1 MQRLQALGRE
11 SRLSLRSVQP
21 YLMAAYNRCSAQ
33 LEQGDFLFVLAE
45 PRRSVLLLAAGGA
58 WQQVLAQGCADSD
71 QALQALIERTCELYG
86 EHLPRVYLH
95 APGRGDVPQLAAVQ
109 LCPPASEADPCAPCG
124 GRWPD
129 MRRLDLE
136 FQPRRNGPWP
146 GRCSCFCC
154 CDCLPGAAATYIAG
168 RAGRPGSQCAPL
180 GVATGAPPGLRRPL
194 SNAASRE
201 QAERLAQMKSV
212 SQQLQRPWQQ
222 LFSMLEAMPQ
232 DDVALL
238 GLTPDAR
245 KGQVRISAEARNLEA
260 MLQYHKRLEASEELS
275 DVSLL
280 NHEVLAAQPEHPVRF
295 TLTATWETGH
305 ARP

>member
-1 MQRLQALGRE
+1 
-11 SRLSLRSVQP
+11 
-21 YLMAAYNRCSAQ
+21 
-33 LEQGDFLFVLAE
+33 
-45 PRRSVLLLAAGGA
+45 
-58 WQQVLAQGCADSD
+58 
-71 QALQALIERTCELYG
+71 
-86 EHLPRVYLH
+86 
-95 APGRGDVPQLAAVQ
+95 
-109 LCPPASEADPCAPCG
+109 
-124 GRWPD
+124 

-136 FQPRRNGPWP
+136 FQPRRSGPLAWT
-146 GRCSCFCC
+146 
-154 CDCLPGAAATYIAG
+154 LLALTGAAVAALVLLQYSLQAEQVDLE
-168 RAGRPGSQCAPL
+168 ASVHSLELQL
-180 GVATGAPPGLRRPL
+180 GRRPATVAPQ
-194 SNAASRE
+194 STAASRE
-201 QAERLAQMKSV
+201 QAERLAQMRSV

-222 LFSMLEAMPQ
+222 LFAMLESLPQ

-260 MLQYHKRLEASEELS
+260 MLQYHQRLEASAELS

>member
-1 MQRLQALGRE
+1 
-11 SRLSLRSVQP
+11 
-21 YLMAAYNRCSAQ
+21 
-33 LEQGDFLFVLAE
+33 
-45 PRRSVLLLAAGGA
+45 
-58 WQQVLAQGCADSD
+58 
-71 QALQALIERTCELYG
+71 
-86 EHLPRVYLH
+86 
-95 APGRGDVPQLAAVQ
+95 
-109 LCPPASEADPCAPCG
+109 
-124 GRWPD
+124 

-136 FQPRRNGPWP
+136 FQPRRNGPLAWSLLVLFAAVIACLVLLQHTLQAEQVDLEASVHRLELQL
-146 GRCSCFCC
+146 GRRPAS
-154 CDCLPGAAATYIAG
+154 AA
-168 RAGRPGSQCAPL
+168 
-180 GVATGAPPGLRRPL
+180 PL